1 MLLDKFEIFLPL
13 FAGLIL
19 LIMGILMNLT
29 LPAILLRLLIVLVI
43 FYIIGAI
50 VKAYLRS
57 RIFPPVVVDAQEAY
71 EPGSDSEEAATTA
84 ATEGYSF
91 DDGVEGSMGYETDDI
106 IDIAQD
112 TAENQ
117 PPIF

>member
-29 LPAILLRLLIVLVI
+29 FPAILLRLLIVLVV

-57 RIFPPVVVDAQEAY
+57 RIFPPAAVDVQETY
-71 EPGSDSEEAATTA
+71 ESGPDSDETVATA

-91 DDGVEGSMGYETDDI
+91 DDGIEGSMGYEADDI
-106 IDIAQD
+106 ADIAQD